1 VEAAAGCRGC
11 TGDGACEFQR
21 VCNNKACM
29 TVAAR
34 RSLCEA
40 CAPRCDEIEAYDRAV
55 DALKYVGEVNHL
67 LVTVLQAVD
76 QAPNVP
82 AVPLADEPPAAVA
95 HEVPRVAG
103 PARAG
108 RRRSTPRRWL
118 SPAQKKV
125 LLAWV
130 RTHKEHCYPTP
141 DEKVGLS
148 QATGLGLQQVTHWFV
163 NFRKRSP
170 DFKAAWDR
178 N

>member
-1 VEAAAGCRGC
+1 MGSCQRPSGGPENCSQEASATA
-11 TGDGACEFQR
+11 DD
-21 VCNNKACM
+21 
-29 TVAAR
+29 
-34 RSLCEA
+34 RSLTF
-40 CAPRCDEIEAYDRAV
+40 IEAQQRG
-55 DALKYVGEVNHL
+55 DA
-67 LVTVLQAVD
+67 D
-76 QAPNVP
+76 VP

-108 RRRSTPRRWL
+108 RRRCTPRRWL